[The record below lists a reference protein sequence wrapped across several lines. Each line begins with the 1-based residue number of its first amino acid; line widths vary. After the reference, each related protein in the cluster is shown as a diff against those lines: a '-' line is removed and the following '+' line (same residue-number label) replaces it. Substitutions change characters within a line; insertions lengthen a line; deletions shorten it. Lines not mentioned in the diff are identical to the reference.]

1 MIKLP
6 ANHVVLPWPRYAESK
21 AKKGR
26 LIEVV
31 TRLTGKDQEERI
43 QRNASRIIQPGL
55 TKKNPSAWT
64 GRNGI

>member
-6 ANHVVLPWPRYAESK
+6 ANHIVLPWPRYAESK

-31 TRLTGKDQEERI
+31 TRLTG
-43 QRNASRIIQPGL
+43 
-55 TKKNPSAWT
+55 
-64 GRNGI
+64 